1 VHLSRRCSAKACPRS
16 CAEGFALHERGQYPR
31 PPPVSMPLI
40 FFFLG
45 VAGIFFFAGF
55 AGRFFFAP
63 FFFAIRSSLF
73 TEPIAVN

>member
-1 VHLSRRCSAKACPRS
+1 
-16 CAEGFALHERGQYPR
+16 
-31 PPPVSMPLI
+31 MPLI